1 MFCFFD
7 PVEISVVNR
16 YSHLR
21 EMETWMLPEV
31 ACPTSAINNCQGWD
45 LSSTCSKVFAFS
57 SKRCS
62 FPEGSYPPLQ
72 PSCSNWPQLVQSQK
86 KTRLSC
92 PVVIPGELGLRL
104 IQAED
109 SIPCTSSQLSAAGR
123 ASVCW
128 FTSGLRTCALVLHT
142 GMHVTVTTAAGNDHG
157 LHKLQSHL
165 FTHMHGH
172 SRACG
177 FRRV

>member
-1 MFCFFD
+1 MCCFFD
-7 PVEISVVNR
+7 PVEISVINSR

-21 EMETWMLPEV
+21 ETETWMLPEV
-31 ACPTSAINNCQGWD
+31 TCPTSTMNNCQGWD

-62 FPEGSYPPLQ
+62 LPEGSYPPLQ
-72 PSCSNWPQLVQSQK
+72 PRCSNWPHLVQSQK
-86 KTRLSC
+86 KWLSC
-92 PVVIPGELGLRL
+92 PVVIPGEPGLRL
-104 IQAED
+104 IPAED
-109 SIPCTSSQLSAAGR
+109 SIPCTSNQLSAAGR

-142 GMHVTVTTAAGNDHG
+142 GMHVTVTTEAGNDHG

-165 FTHMHGH
+165 SVHMHGH
-172 SRACG
+172 SYMCR
-177 FRRV
+177 FRCM